1 MSKDKKEMQTIKLQG
16 KDYAPV
22 KERIKAFHDDHK
34 NGSILTNWFTAF
46 EGEKNSIISFKA
58 TVVPNVENE
67 DRVFTGHAL
76 GKIQNEKAFE
86 KLETIAVGRA
96 LANAGYLADGDV
108 ASSDEMERFFQ
119 QDNPNDVQLS
129 HENPSNTSNL
139 PEKVRH
145 LADRYPFDKTLKAP
159 KDDHR
164 PYLNDGSEEFRKVEE
179 DVRDGTLDP
188 RYVRYFYTVTNRE
201 WNYLAEIPE
210 QMKELDEYA
219 KGNLKD

>member
-1 MSKDKKEMQTIKLQG
+1 MNTINLKG

-22 KERIKAFHDDHK
+22 KERIKAFHEDNT

-46 EGEKNSIISFKA
+46 EGQNDSIISFKA
-58 TVVPNVENE
+58 TVIPDVENE
-67 DRVFTGHAL
+67 NRVFNGHAL
-76 GKIQNEKAFE
+76 GKVNGEKAFE

-108 ASSDEMERFFQ
+108 ASADEMERFFQ
-119 QDNPNDVQLS
+119 QDNSNNVQLS
-129 HENPSNTSNL
+129 HENPSNTEDL

-164 PYLNDGSEEFRKVEE
+164 PYLNDGSKELNKVEK

-188 RYVRYFYTVTNRE
+188 RYVRYFYTVTNRL

-210 QMKELDEYA
+210 EMAEIDQKFE
-219 KGNLKD
+219 KQR